1 MTDKEDLI
9 ARLRNTASKGISV
22 WGDLMLEAA
31 KEIETLKAERECY
44 ASSMDRMLSSQRTE
58 QEPAAQYSDI
68 VSDGGLDPRNKF
80 DASPQRKP
88 LTDEQY
94 FEIGQRHWLPSN
106 KIEQIHKEIEAKF
119 KENT

>member
-9 ARLRNTASKGISV
+9 TRLRNTASKGISV

-58 QEPAAQYSDI
+58 QEPAAFAGIEMWIGNARIKRLMTQPELHYANDPWAIMKFYSDRCI
-68 VSDGGLDPRNKF
+68 DALKESD
-80 DASPQRKP
+80 
-88 LTDEQY
+88 
-94 FEIGQRHWLPSN
+94 HV
-106 KIEQIHKEIEAKF
+106 
-119 KENT
+119 